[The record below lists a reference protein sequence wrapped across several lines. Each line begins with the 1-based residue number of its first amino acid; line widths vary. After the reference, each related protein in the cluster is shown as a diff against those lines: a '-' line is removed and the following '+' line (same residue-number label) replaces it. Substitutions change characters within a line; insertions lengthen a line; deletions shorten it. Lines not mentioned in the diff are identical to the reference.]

1 MPMDRAMLAPVL
13 AAVLGCSGNH
23 TPSRPPPLPDAGAGA
38 LRPPEAFAAIR
49 DPVER
54 SRALFLEASKVL
66 LHPRCVNCHPPD
78 DSPRQ
83 GDQGALH
90 DPPVF
95 RGPDDHGVPALE
107 CQSCHQDRNAELA
120 RIPGAPG
127 WHLAPVEMT
136 WLGRSAG
143 EICAQLKDPARNGGK
158 TLAAIHDHMAHD
170 PLVAWGWAPGDGR
183 TPAPGTQERF
193 GALIGAWIEAGAACP
208 PPGEEAR

>member
-1 MPMDRAMLAPVL
+1 MFL
-13 AAVLGCSGNH
+13 AALAAALGCSGNH
-23 TPSRPPPLPDAGAGA
+23 TSSSSPPVPDPGPTA
-38 LRPPEAFAAIR
+38 LRPPEAFAGIR
-49 DPVER
+49 EPAAR

-78 DSPRQ
+78 ETPRQ
-83 GDQGALH
+83 RDAGEIH

-107 CQSCHQDRNAELA
+107 CQSCHQAANAPLA

-127 WHLAPVEMT
+127 WHLAPIEMA
-136 WLGRSAG
+136 WLGRTAG
-143 EICAQLKDPARNGGK
+143 QICEQLKDPARNGNK
-158 TLAAIHDHMAHD
+158 TLAQIHEHTAHD
-170 PLVAWGWAPGDGR
+170 PLVAWGWDPGDGR

-208 PPGEEAR
+208 PPEEEESR